1 MAKISQEKQK
11 NRRVLRGV
19 KTDEGTIISSGSDYM
34 PLVHDPNDP
43 ICQQCTV
50 GSCKHTCLR
59 NAKENNQEN
68 RTSFEWGN
76 LTEMTDTAVNVAHPP
91 VDLDDEDGW
100 W

>member
-1 MAKISQEKQK
+1 MLIEG

-19 KTDEGTIISSGSDYM
+19 KTDEGTIISTGSDYM
-34 PLVHDPNDP
+34 PVVHDPNDP
-43 ICQQCTV
+43 ICQACTV

-59 NAKENNQEN
+59 NAKAENMAD
-68 RTSFEWGN
+68 RTNWEWGN
-76 LTEMTDTAVNVAHPP
+76 VTEMSEAAVNVSHPP

>member
-1 MAKISQEKQK
+1 MAEVQTG

-19 KTDEGTIISSGSDYM
+19 RTDHHTILSTGADYM
-34 PLVHDPNDP
+34 PVVHDPNDP
-43 ICQQCTV
+43 ICQNCTV

-59 NAKENNQEN
+59 NAKETNQN
-68 RTSFEWGN
+68 RTDWEWGAATQMSDN
-76 LTEMTDTAVNVAHPP
+76 VVNIPHPP